1 MKKYTSEQR
10 GRSMIEMLGV
20 LAIVGV
26 LSVAGIAGY
35 SKAMA
40 KYKTNKLIDQ
50 VSTVAANIRTT
61 FAAQGNYKGLTSD
74 TAYSLGIYP
83 EEVAKEC
90 DLTNNTD
97 STESC
102 LKNAFG
108 GQLVVFTDAN
118 DDIDGNTSFFDVAV
132 DHLSKDACTALVMA
146 DWGPASSVVGLM
158 KTTSNSGEAY
168 DVVGEDRELYSLS
181 ELRNSSTTIAA
192 EVCDCG
198 SENKC
203 VVNWR
208 FN

>member
-1 MKKYTSEQR
+1 MKNYVSNQT

-40 KYKTNKLIDQ
+40 KYKINKLIDQ
-50 VSTVAANIRTT
+50 VSTVAANVRTT
-61 FAAQGNYKGLTSD
+61 FAGQGNYKGLDTD
-74 TAYSLGIYP
+74 TAYQLGIYP
-83 EEVAKEC
+83 EDVAKEC
-90 DLTNNTD
+90 DSENQAVD
-97 STESC
+97 TEGC
-102 LKNAFG
+102 LHNAFG
-108 GQLVVFTDAN
+108 GQLIVYGDAT
-118 DDIDGNTSFFDVAV
+118 GHSSSFFDVAA
-132 DHLSKDACTALVMA
+132 DSLSKDACTALVMA

-158 KTTSNSGEAY
+158 KTTSNDEIAY

>member
-1 MKKYTSEQR
+1 MKKYTIEQS

-50 VSTVAANIRTT
+50 VSIVAANVRTT
-61 FAAQGNYKGLTSD
+61 FAGQGNYKGLD
-74 TAYSLGIYP
+74 AETAYSLGIYP
-83 EEVAKEC
+83 EEVSKEC
-90 DLTNNTD
+90 DINKEINI
-97 STESC
+97 EGC

-108 GQLVVFTDAN
+108 VGFSVSSDVN
-118 DDIDGNTSFFDVAV
+118 DVDYNFFDVAV

-158 KTTSNSGEAY
+158 KTTSNDEIAY